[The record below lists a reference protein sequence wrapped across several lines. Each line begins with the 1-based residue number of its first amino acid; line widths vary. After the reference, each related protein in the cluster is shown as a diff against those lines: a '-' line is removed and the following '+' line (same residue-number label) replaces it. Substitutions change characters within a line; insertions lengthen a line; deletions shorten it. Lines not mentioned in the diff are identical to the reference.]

1 MTRMP
6 LRLAPS
12 ILAADFSR
20 LGQELRAVDAAGAEL
35 IHIDVMDGHFVPNLT
50 IGPQVIKSL
59 RPHTKKPFD
68 VHLMIEPIEPLLP
81 AFAAAGADIL
91 TIHPEAARDDLPRL
105 LQLIRKLGVKAGVAI
120 NPETPVSV
128 VEPVLGEIDLLLVM
142 SVNPG
147 FGGQSFMP
155 IALEKLQQAR
165 QMIDACGRDIA
176 LEVDG
181 GINADTATL
190 AITSGA
196 DILVAGSAIFT
207 GDAST
212 YAQNMAR
219 LREAA

>member
-20 LGQELRAVDAAGAEL
+20 LGDELRAVDAAGAEL
-35 IHIDVMDGHFVPNLT
+35 IHLDVMDGHFVPNLT
-50 IGPQVIKSL
+50 IGPAVIKSL
-59 RPHTKKPFD
+59 RPHSQKPFD
-68 VHLMIEPIEPLLP
+68 VHLMIEPVEPLLP

-91 TIHPEAARDDLPRL
+91 TIHPEAARDDLSRL
-105 LQLIRKLGVKAGVAI
+105 LQLIRKLGAKAGVAI

-128 VEPVLGEIDLLLVM
+128 VEPVLSEIDLLLIM

-155 IALEKLQQAR
+155 IALEKLEQAR
-165 QMIDACGRDIA
+165 RMIDESGREIA

-190 AITSGA
+190 AIASGA

-207 GDAST
+207 GDAAD

>member
-68 VHLMIEPIEPLLP
+68 VHLMIEPVEPLLP

-91 TIHPEAARDDLPRL
+91 TIHPEAAREDLPRL

-128 VEPVLGEIDLLLVM
+128 VQPVLGEIDLLLVM

-165 QMIDACGRDIA
+165 MMIDACGREIA

-207 GDAST
+207 GDAAD
-212 YAQNMAR
+212 YAQNMAN

>member
-68 VHLMIEPIEPLLP
+68 VHLMIEPVEPLLP

-91 TIHPEAARDDLPRL
+91 TIHPEAAREDLPRL

-128 VEPVLGEIDLLLVM
+128 VQPVLGEIDLLLVM

-165 QMIDACGRDIA
+165 MMIDACGRGIA

-207 GDAST
+207 GDAAD
-212 YAQNMAR
+212 YAQNMAN

>member
-68 VHLMIEPIEPLLP
+68 VHLMIEPVEPLLP

-207 GDAST
+207 GDESL
-212 YAQNMAR
+212 YAQNMAN